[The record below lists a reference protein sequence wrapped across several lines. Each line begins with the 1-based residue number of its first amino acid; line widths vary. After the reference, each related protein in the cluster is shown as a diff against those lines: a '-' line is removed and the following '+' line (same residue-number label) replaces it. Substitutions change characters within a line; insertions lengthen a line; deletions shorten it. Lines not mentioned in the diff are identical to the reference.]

1 MEFKG
6 FPPAVLAVISPVLKG
21 FMAEPKVLICQ
32 KPSRQAAPLV
42 LDSPHSGNIYPEDF
56 RPACPKEWLTE
67 TEDAFV
73 DALFSTAPAQGVPL
87 LSALFPRCYIDANR
101 AEDDIDPLLL
111 DAPWPGDINPS
122 ARSSMGM
129 GLIRRLYKTAHPE
142 PIYDRFLS
150 PEEVEQRLSTYY
162 RPYHSAL
169 KALLEETYNVFRA
182 VWHLNCHS
190 MPSTGGGSSR
200 HGPDVVLGDRDG
212 TTCDPG
218 FTRHVSACL
227 KQMGYRVAIN
237 RPYKGVEIVRR
248 YAAPAQN
255 RHSLQIELKRSLYM
269 DEHTRQK
276 SPGFAHTQ
284 QNMTRLISQIIEF
297 TLKNTIDLAAD

>member
-1 MEFKG
+1 
-6 FPPAVLAVISPVLKG
+6 
-21 FMAEPKVLICQ
+21 MAEPKVLICQ

-56 RPACPKEWLTE
+56 NYASPKEWLEE
-67 TEDAFV
+67 TEDTFV
-73 DALFSTAPAQGVPL
+73 DLLFGSGPAQGVPL
-87 LSALFPRCYIDANR
+87 LSAQFPRCYIDANR

-111 DAPWPGDINPS
+111 DGPWPGDINPS

-142 PIYDRFLS
+142 PIYDRLLS
-150 PEEVEQRLSTYY
+150 PEEVKQRISGYY

-169 KALLEETYNVFRA
+169 EALLEETYSAFGA

-190 MPSTGGGSSR
+190 MPSAGGLTR
-200 HGPDVVLGDRDG
+200 HAPDVVLGDRDG
-212 TTCDPG
+212 TTCDSS
-218 FTRHVSACL
+218 FTRHVATCL

-248 YAAPAQN
+248 YANPAQN
-255 RHSLQIELKRSLYM
+255 RHSLQVELKRSLYM

-276 SPGFAHTQ
+276 NEGFAHTQ
-284 QNMTRLISQIIEF
+284 QNMMRLISQVIEF
-297 TLKNTIDLAAD
+297 TLQNTVDLAAD

>member
-1 MEFKG
+1 
-6 FPPAVLAVISPVLKG
+6 
-21 FMAEPKVLICQ
+21 MAEEKVLICQ
-32 KPSRQAAPLV
+32 KPARAAAPLV
-42 LDSPHSGNIYPEDF
+42 LDSPHSGNVYPEDF
-56 RPACPKEWLTE
+56 GHACPKEWLEE

-73 DALFSTAPAQGVPL
+73 HELFGSGPAQGVPL

-111 DAPWPGDINPS
+111 EAPWPGKINPS

-150 PEEVEQRLSTYY
+150 PEEVEKRLSAYY

-169 KALLEETYNVFRA
+169 EGLLEETYSAFGA

-190 MPSTGGGSSR
+190 MPATASGLTR
-200 HGPDVVLGDRDG
+200 HAPDIVLGDRDG
-212 TTCDPG
+212 TTCDAA
-218 FTRHVSACL
+218 FTRHVAACL
-227 KQMGYRVAIN
+227 KQMGYRVAVN

-248 YAAPAQN
+248 YADPARN

-269 DEHTRQK
+269 DEQTRRK
-276 SPGFAHTQ
+276 TPGFAHTR
-284 QNMTRLISQIIEF
+284 QNMTLLISQTIDF
-297 TLKNTIDLAAD
+297 TRKNTIDLAAD

>member
-1 MEFKG
+1 M
-6 FPPAVLAVISPVLKG
+6 AV
-21 FMAEPKVLICQ
+21 EKVLICQ

-56 RPACPKEWLTE
+56 GHACPRAWLE
-67 TEDAFV
+67 DTEDAFV
-73 DALFSTAPAQGVPL
+73 DALFGTAPEQGAPL
-87 LSALFPRCYIDANR
+87 LCALFPRCYIDANR

-111 DAPWPGDINPS
+111 DTPWPGNISPS

-150 PEEVEQRLSTYY
+150 HKEVEHRLSAYY
-162 RPYHSAL
+162 RPYHSTLAT
-169 KALLEETYNVFRA
+169 LLEETYGAFGA

-190 MPSTGGGSSR
+190 MPSSAGGLTR
-200 HGPDVVLGDRDG
+200 HAPDIVLGDRDG
-212 TTCDPG
+212 TTCDG
-218 FTRHVSACL
+218 AFTRHVAACL

-248 YAAPAQN
+248 YANPAQN
-255 RHSLQIELKRSLYM
+255 RHSLQIELRRSLYM
-269 DEHTRQK
+269 DEQTRQK
-276 SPGFAHTQ
+276 TPGFAHTR
-284 QNMTRLISQIIEF
+284 QNMTRLISQIIDF
-297 TLKNTIDLAAD
+297 TRKNTIDLAAD

>member
-1 MEFKG
+1 
-6 FPPAVLAVISPVLKG
+6 
-21 FMAEPKVLICQ
+21 MAEPKVLICQ
-32 KPSRQAAPLV
+32 KPARAAAPLV
-42 LDSPHSGNIYPEDF
+42 LDSPHSGNIYPDDF
-56 RPACPKEWLTE
+56 RHACPKEWLEE

-73 DALFSTAPAQGVPL
+73 DELFGTAPAQGVPL

-111 DAPWPGDINPS
+111 EAPWPGDINPS

-150 PEEVEQRLSTYY
+150 PEEVENRLSGYY

-169 KALLEETYNVFRA
+169 KGLLEETYSAFGA

-190 MPSTGGGSSR
+190 MPAAAGSPSR
-200 HGPDVVLGDRDG
+200 HAPDIVLGDRDG
-212 TTCDPG
+212 TTCDAG
-218 FTRHVSACL
+218 FTRHVAACL
-227 KQMGYRVAIN
+227 KQMGYRVAVN

-248 YAAPAQN
+248 YASPARN
-255 RHSLQIELKRSLYM
+255 RHSLQIELRRSLYM
-269 DEHTRQK
+269 DEQTRQK
-276 SPGFAHTQ
+276 TAGFAHTR
-284 QNMTRLISQIIEF
+284 QNMSRLISQIIDF
-297 TLKNTIDLAAD
+297 TRKNTIDLAAD